1 MSPAASELRKAIG
14 DTLVTANG
22 FEYAWHDSLNTY
34 VCTTHDCDAR
44 ETDAHTDECCA
55 RADERKQRVA

>member
-1 MSPAASELRKAIG
+1 MSGAAAELRKSIG
-14 DTLVTANG
+14 DVLVTVNG
-22 FEYAWHDSLNTY
+22 FEYSWHDRFETY
-34 VCTTHDCDAR
+34 VCTTPDCDAR